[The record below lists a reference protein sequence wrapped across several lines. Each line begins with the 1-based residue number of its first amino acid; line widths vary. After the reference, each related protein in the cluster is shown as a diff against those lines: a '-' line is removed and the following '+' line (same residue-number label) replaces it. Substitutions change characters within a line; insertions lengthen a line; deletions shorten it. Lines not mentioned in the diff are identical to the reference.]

1 MIGPC
6 SLFLG
11 FLFFG
16 TITQVE
22 ETIRQLVEPEAWIHN
37 PVRFLVIDFSL
48 VAGVDMSS
56 AEAFVRIHR
65 LLTGKNVTMVL
76 CGLPSESTVETSLQ
90 SVGLFDAD
98 FVEVFAPHV
107 LEAEDMDATTRATLI
122 NDYIQV
128 KVFAPKFSTSGQ
140 L

>member
-6 SLFLG
+6 SFFLG

-98 FVEVFAPHV
+98 FVEVFATLGDA
-107 LEAEDMDATTRATLI
+107 LECTLTFLLLI
-122 NDYIQV
+122 LIVY
-128 KVFAPKFSTSGQ
+128 
-140 L
+140 